1 MKHFHCLGQLKRHRA
16 PDARLHSPP
25 LQGEREREREEDGRA
40 FILRLHLSIRA
51 YPSRLLC
58 VLDLRRSAGAAT
70 FHSASEGGRP
80 AAAATFRASCCKGT
94 LRRGSSIFPSL
105 SISLYLSLSLSISL
119 YLSTLN
125 LQTDPFLLLLPS
137 SVSSFTVD
145 QREAAE
151 RPAASSHV
159 VWSLASRRARLCTA
173 ASCAWRRGTRGRG
186 ALATLTHYKG
196 ELCHFMS
203 GFGTQKESV

>member
-16 PDARLHSPP
+16 PDARLLSPP
-25 LQGEREREREEDGRA
+25 LQREREREGRG
-40 FILRLHLSIRA
+40 RVS
-51 YPSRLLC
+51 
-58 VLDLRRSAGAAT
+58 
-70 FHSASEGGRP
+70 FHSASAPVDPGVSISPALRLGFTALSWSGDLSLGLRGRAAGG
-80 AAAATFRASCCKGT
+80 SCHFQGLLLQGDIEERK
-94 LRRGSSIFPSL
+94 LYL
-105 SISLYLSLSLSISL
+105 SISLHLSPSPSISL

-173 ASCAWRRGTRGRG
+173 ASCAWRRGIRGRG